1 MGLGGATWE
10 STDHHPLSPEL
21 RGQLTQLCALLE
33 ATGAGLLLT
42 LDEIH
47 RHQVDELRLLA
58 ATLQHLFREGAAV
71 AFVGAGLSSSVSTVL
86 NDEVLTF
93 LRRADRHVL
102 GPVAME
108 DVAQAIIA
116 PIEASGRSI
125 APADADRAAEATSG
139 YAFMIQLVGY
149 HVWRQHPG
157 ARRVTARDVDAGLA
171 AAHGRLGALV
181 HGPTIAA
188 LSNVDRRFLLA
199 MAQDEGPSSMGEIAK
214 RLGVSANYASQ
225 YRLRLIE
232 ADVVEAVGHGRVDFV
247 TPHLRDYLRE
257 HDELTRMLRGGDRW
271 PQPAALTNTSRRFPS
286 PSAPRSRNCA
296 PGSGALVP
304 DAVETISYQMPTF
317 KYEGKALVGYAAFTN
332 HLSLFPYSNG
342 VMSQLVEE
350 LAAYDTSGKGGT
362 IRFTAEAP
370 LTEAV
375 VEAIVR
381 TRIAEIEAR
390 ARKG

>member
-1 MGLGGATWE
+1 MANPFTPSFGVSPPLLVGRSALLASFSEALEDGPGAPGRATLYTGARGTGKTVMLNEVEDLATRRGWLVASETATPGFVDRLVGGRLSSLLNEVDPGATTTRLKGVTAPMGLGGATWE

-108 DVAQAIIA
+108 DVATAIIE

-125 APADADRAAEATSG
+125 GAAEADRAAEATNG

-199 MAQDEGPSSMGEIAK
+199 MAQDEGPSSMGEIAT

-257 HDELTRMLRGGDRW
+257 HDELTR
-271 PQPAALTNTSRRFPS
+271 T
-286 PSAPRSRNCA
+286 
-296 PGSGALVP
+296 
-304 DAVETISYQMPTF
+304 
-317 KYEGKALVGYAAFTN
+317 
-332 HLSLFPYSNG
+332 
-342 VMSQLVEE
+342 
-350 LAAYDTSGKGGT
+350 
-362 IRFTAEAP
+362 
-370 LTEAV
+370 
-375 VEAIVR
+375 
-381 TRIAEIEAR
+381 
-390 ARKG
+390 